1 MSKLK
6 DSMGTV
12 VTFFNNVIAETN
24 KASWPTR
31 QELYSSTVVVIVSVL
46 LLSFF
51 VGFSDK
57 LLVLLL
63 RLLTGAG

>member
-1 MSKLK
+1 MSSLK
-6 DSMGTV
+6 ETVGAV
-12 VTFFNNVIAETN
+12 VTFFNNVIAETG
-24 KASWPTR
+24 KATWPTR
-31 QELYSSTVVVIVSVL
+31 QELYSSTVVVIVAVL

-57 LLVLLL
+57 ILVVLL